1 MDIANI
7 LSQAQQTSGNSSS
20 TTQLGNKSL
29 GKDDFLKLLV
39 TQMQNQDP
47 INPMDGTK
55 FASQLAQF
63 NSVEQ
68 LINVN
73 DGIESLA
80 KSQQRLNSGLSNTM
94 AASLAGKDVR
104 ALSNKV
110 ALNSGEGSEIQFKLQ
125 DIASDVEVTITDA
138 AGNTVRTEELGSLGK
153 GEHSWTW
160 DGKSDAGNQV
170 PEGTYTVEIN
180 AKNDDTDVK
189 ALTFTEG
196 KAEKVHYSGN
206 GVELFVDGVY
216 IPLGDVE
223 EIGI

>member
-7 LSQAQQTSGNSSS
+7 ASQLQQQNPGSKTSG
-20 TTQLGNKSL
+20 LGKQSL
-29 GKDDFLKLLV
+29 GKQDFLKLLV

-73 DGIESLA
+73 SGIEQLA
-80 KSQQRLNSGLSNTM
+80 KSQQMLNSGLSNTM
-94 AASLAGKDVR
+94 AASLAGKEVR
-104 ALSNKV
+104 ALSDKV
-110 ALNSGEGSEIQFKLQ
+110 GLQAGEDSEIQFKLN
-125 DIASDVEVTITDA
+125 DIATEVKIEITDA
-138 AGNTVRTEELGSLGK
+138 AGNTVRTEELGGLGK
-153 GEHSWTW
+153 GNHSWSW
-160 DGKSDAGNQV
+160 DGKSDAGNDAPDGV
-170 PEGTYTVEIN
+170 YSVKIN
-180 AKNDDTDVK
+180 AKNEDRDVD
-189 ALTFTEG
+189 ALTFIEG
-196 KAEKVHYSGN
+196 TAEKVHYSGN
-206 GVELFVDGVY
+206 GVELFVNGAY